1 MNPAQNGLMFIVHR
15 SAFIIAALL
24 LATPVRADLTEKVA
38 CKDAPDQTYAL
49 FTPSSYNAA
58 KHWPIVYIL
67 DARGR
72 ALDGLAPFR
81 DAAEQLG
88 FILASSY
95 DSASDQSNEPNI
107 KSMRAMWNDT
117 HSTLSIDDKRV
128 YAAGFSGTVRAAC
141 YLALAAPGSLKA
153 IIGAGAGFPY
163 DRPPASSTPFIF
175 FGTIGT
181 RDFNY
186 GEMWELKKKLDA
198 AGLGYRI
205 VAFDGPHDWMPPTL
219 GREVLQW
226 LVTRNGDARFWDEDL
241 ARAEKTT
248 DVIDRE
254 WRYAAMARDYA
265 GIHDT
270 SLVSARA
277 KFIAESKEYKDAVM
291 ARDLTIH
298 EEGRY
303 LTNAQRIFAQKPP
316 YDAARA
322 IADLKI
328 KELHAR
334 TDDSAKRLLNTLSAQ
349 AGFYLPRDMMAEKQ
363 YDRAIFFL
371 TIAKA
376 INPESKYLDDQI
388 ASAKKLA
395 ASDL

>member
-1 MNPAQNGLMFIVHR
+1 MALMFIVHR
-15 SAFIIAALL
+15 SSFIVFLALV
-24 LATPVRADLTEKVA
+24 LATPALADLTEKIA

-72 ALDGLAPFR
+72 ALEGLAPFR

-95 DSASDQSNEPNI
+95 NSTSDQSNEPNI

-163 DRPPASSTPFIF
+163 DRPPTSSTPFIF

-186 GEMWELKKKLDA
+186 GEMWELEKKLDA
-198 AGLGYRI
+198 AGLGHRI
-205 VAFDGPHDWMPPTL
+205 LEFDGPHDWMPPAL
-219 GREVLQW
+219 GREALQW

-241 ARAEKTT
+241 KRAEKST
-248 DVIDRE
+248 DIIDRE
-254 WRYAAMARDYA
+254 RRYAAMARDYT

-270 SLVSARA
+270 SLVAARA

-291 ARDLTIH
+291 ARDLAVH
-298 EEGRY
+298 DEERY
-303 LTNAQRIFAQKPP
+303 IANAQRIFAAKPP

-334 TDDSAKRLLNTLSAQ
+334 NDDSAKRLLNTLSAQ
-349 AGFYLPRDMMAEKQ
+349 AGFYLPRDMMAKKQ
-363 YDRAIFFL
+363 YERAIFFL

-388 ASAKKLA
+388 ASAKQLA
-395 ASDL
+395 SQ